1 MTEEQ
6 LKQEIYNV
14 LNTHNPTTCTDK
26 PCKAVTALMSL
37 FTHQLELAK
46 IEARKEYHNEITDN
60 EKKVWLYRKDLDKRL
75 IESRLSEWQ
84 SWKCKN
90 SDNTSAI
97 EKRVAELTKQKDLLT
112 KESK

>member
-37 FTHQLELAK
+37 FTKQLELAK
-46 IEARKEYHNEITDN
+46 IEGIKLGWEESAEGYNYEYTSLCYPGGKRYTDDEILAIVT
-60 EKKVWLYRKDLDKRL
+60 KDALKMEQL
-75 IESRLSEWQ
+75 
-84 SWKCKN
+84 
-90 SDNTSAI
+90 
-97 EKRVAELTKQKDLLT
+97 
-112 KESK
+112 

>member
-26 PCKAVTALMSL
+26 PCKAVTTLMSL
-37 FTHQLELAK
+37 FANQLELAK
-46 IEARKEYHNEITDN
+46 IEAKMDEVNNMPAIYVQYAIP
-60 EKKVWLYRKDLDKRL
+60 RL
-75 IESRLSEWQ
+75 FELQ
-84 SWKCKN
+84 S
-90 SDNTSAI
+90 
-97 EKRVAELTKQKDLLT
+97 ELTKQKDLLT